1 MSVMEVV
8 QMTVYKVVYMIPM
21 RHCFM
26 PAARSVHMPRFVPGT
41 LVSARA
47 IARILRAHLE
57 RVLVIMPIVRMMQMP
72 VMQIIHM
79 PFMLDRRM
87 AASRAV
93 DVFVIFVYVMA
104 HFVPPFPFVSL
115 TGPVSVEWAS
125 ALKINPATC

>member
-1 MSVMEVV
+1 MVVAMSVVKVV
-8 QMTVYKVVYMIPM
+8 QMTVYKVIYMITM

-26 PAARSVHMPRFVPGT
+26 PATRSMHMPRCVPGT
-41 LVSARA
+41 FMSARA
-47 IARILRAHLE
+47 IGRILRAQLE

-87 AASRAV
+87 AAARAV

-104 HFVPPFPFVSL
+104 H
-115 TGPVSVEWAS
+115 
-125 ALKINPATC
+125 